1 MNLKERLRQTL
12 TSEELLKLEG
22 IEENDYERKQQ
33 PASSFKIPVIQPT
46 AAAAMMYGYTA
57 LQREKTKIAQ
67 QQYQQQQQ
75 QMQQNLRIS
84 DDGRVASSLLAELL
98 RKDTSSS
105 DKSKMAFKFFPYMCL
120 RCKKEIV
127 LCDSPTQTGD
137 DADYVRV
144 IDARARSSI
153 LSPIESSSTSKT
165 LFKSKTIGTR
175 LSDAT
180 DSNMLNSAKSTPT
193 TTATT
198 IDETKSGFSR
208 LQII

>member
-22 IEENDYERKQQ
+22 IEDNEYERKQQ

-105 DKSKMAFKFFPYMCL
+105 GKSKMAFKLFPYMCL

-144 IDARARSSI
+144 IDARARSI
-153 LSPIESSSTSKT
+153 LSPHESSSSSKT

-198 IDETKSGFSR
+198 IDETKSSFSR